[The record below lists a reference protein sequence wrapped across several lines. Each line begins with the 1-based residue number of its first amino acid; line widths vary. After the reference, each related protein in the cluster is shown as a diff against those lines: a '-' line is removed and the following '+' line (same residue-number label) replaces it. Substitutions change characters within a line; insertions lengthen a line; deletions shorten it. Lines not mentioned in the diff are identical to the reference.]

1 MEARMEVRME
11 DYKEKPMALRIEELV
26 ALPIQIAE
34 QLRKGVE
41 LEVDSDFKQESANM
55 KKQVDT
61 VVHLLR
67 KAIRFSS
74 SNSGVLYEKP
84 TKLIMLRLTISLQR
98 ALGLVNKSRRSH
110 SILKRAVTTSITNN
124 SSADFRQ
131 VNLWLESS
139 IGDVTWLLDISAT
152 GAARE
157 QFAGLPPIACTEPVL
172 GLIWEQVSTL
182 RFGTPQE
189 KADAASTLG
198 DLAEDSRRNSKII
211 IQEGAL
217 PLLLRLLNIGTAEGQ
232 ESAAKAL
239 GQLAR
244 DRECVDALRKEGA
257 SFVFVRLLDKHA
269 QVSVKAQRNIAWT
282 ISRLASH
289 DEEAKNQLASLGAIQ
304 LLVAFLARDTIMD
317 RRSSEILVPNQSLGA
332 RTGSVQLIGH
342 MRSSTVHALDQ
353 GFSDNFQGNESSEP
367 DEMKLMLK
375 TEAVHA
381 LWKLAADNIKNST
394 LITDTCALLCF
405 AKLIKTGQGKLKFYS
420 IMALMEIAA
429 AAERNQELRTAAFN
443 INSAATKAVV
453 NCLVVV
459 IQQEADSEPHA
470 PCVKALGSL
479 AHIFRVPANQQVRAL
494 TMALRSHHTMVA
506 AEGVIALSKFVNEN
520 NYLKK
525 EHTKTIFEEGATH
538 RLIEILVTS
547 CTDPN
552 TQAISKLECCQLD
565 SSCAH
570 SVKDPL
576 RSVGVGDDLSASTS
590 SPCENKFVNKG
601 CAHNLESE
609 IKGDQDLQSPLKNPK
624 VSPMMQQQP
633 STKFKQEM
641 ADIVNAYGLA
651 PISPNVRCAIGKA
664 VQAIG
669 NQTISPSI
677 HGIKPGE
684 IVVAGRFITC
694 SGHLQLLFLDPGSA
708 SRVVGVGLDYC
719 SVLLDDSSK
728 IVVVGCN
735 KVEWRDWW
743 IDATNKKS
751 FETVSVQT
759 CLKFDH
765 DEGGLSHEEILSDQ
779 DMVRKFGVA
788 FSGTHGNVQAP
799 HRGSLVLKD
808 TIRPIFWGLRRFF
821 GMLEKGQLTHIDLVG
836 EGNGDHIAQEDT
848 MDEPRFNF
856 ASRDD
861 VVDGAHDLRQTDSGI
876 RGNIGGCESGEDN
889 LENPKDTGNV
899 EHNKHGVLD
908 TSDGAFGVGNGGGPD
923 EPNEG
928 DRNEHPDTITT
939 DLAGVSVI
947 DNYNDGNDASS
958 DLCCWGHWCCFS
970 KRPKRQK
977 HEPIHNTVTVTAD
990 HNRGSTVETF
1000 VHDEEPANSHHDEGG
1015 TSSCIGNSQ
1024 KEGNVNEEDD
1034 DILKFQDN
1042 VAIGNHVHANEQEEM
1057 ELAGGD
1063 NLLSGSLE
1071 VIVYAPAGGW
1081 DESAQ
1086 LEDGKP
1092 EIDNLLESS
1101 IKPKFVFHF
1110 TKSNA
1115 SKEISIRT
1123 NVRFSL
1129 HNTGLQFDDKNQD
1142 RFGWFH
1148 NNLRMSLGGL
1158 ATTTALDEG
1167 YDVVNVDTAAK
1178 TSIKSSSSS
1187 TPAPI
1192 NIDIEAG
1199 FKTFFMVKGNR
1210 NLSATRTTLVEQS
1223 HEIGGLRVL
1232 NGFRVRDV
1240 SSDHRLSTLAY
1251 NFLFFNPQL
1260 LEKAAWD
1267 PAARFDLM
1275 QYGICP
1281 TTSPTMV
1288 GKWVVLGEEENAP
1301 YTFEASRVFGEKRK
1315 KGIEHMI
1322 SQKYKR
1328 RLLVNHAMT
1337 HMHTFQKGRATKT
1350 GVGWVH
1356 GQGLTVIYGEYK
1368 TDVQT

>member
-1 MEARMEVRME
+1 
-11 DYKEKPMALRIEELV
+11 MA
-26 ALPIQIAE
+26 
-34 QLRKGVE
+34 GSC
-41 LEVDSDFKQESANM
+41 SD
-55 KKQVDT
+55 
-61 VVHLLR
+61 
-67 KAIRFSS
+67 
-74 SNSGVLYEKP
+74 
-84 TKLIMLRLTISLQR
+84 
-98 ALGLVNKSRRSH
+98 
-110 SILKRAVTTSITNN
+110 
-124 SSADFRQ
+124 
-131 VNLWLESS
+131 
-139 IGDVTWLLDISAT
+139 
-152 GAARE
+152 
-157 QFAGLPPIACTEPVL
+157 
-172 GLIWEQVSTL
+172 
-182 RFGTPQE
+182 
-189 KADAASTLG
+189 
-198 DLAEDSRRNSKII
+198 
-211 IQEGAL
+211 
-217 PLLLRLLNIGTAEGQ
+217 
-232 ESAAKAL
+232 
-239 GQLAR
+239 
-244 DRECVDALRKEGA
+244 
-257 SFVFVRLLDKHA
+257 
-269 QVSVKAQRNIAWT
+269 
-282 ISRLASH
+282 
-289 DEEAKNQLASLGAIQ
+289 
-304 LLVAFLARDTIMD
+304 
-317 RRSSEILVPNQSLGA
+317 
-332 RTGSVQLIGH
+332 
-342 MRSSTVHALDQ
+342 
-353 GFSDNFQGNESSEP
+353 
-367 DEMKLMLK
+367 
-375 TEAVHA
+375 
-381 LWKLAADNIKNST
+381 
-394 LITDTCALLCF
+394 CA
-405 AKLIKTGQGKLKFYS
+405 
-420 IMALMEIAA
+420 
-429 AAERNQELRTAAFN
+429 
-443 INSAATKAVV
+443 
-453 NCLVVV
+453 
-459 IQQEADSEPHA
+459 
-470 PCVKALGSL
+470 
-479 AHIFRVPANQQVRAL
+479 
-494 TMALRSHHTMVA
+494 
-506 AEGVIALSKFVNEN
+506 
-520 NYLKK
+520 
-525 EHTKTIFEEGATH
+525 
-538 RLIEILVTS
+538 
-547 CTDPN
+547 
-552 TQAISKLECCQLD
+552 
-565 SSCAH
+565 AH

-576 RSVGVGDDLSASTS
+576 RSVGVGGDLSASTS

-624 VSPMMQQQP
+624 VSPMMQQP
-633 STKFKQEM
+633 STKFKKEM

-651 PISPNVRCAIGKA
+651 PISPNVRNAISKA
-664 VQAIG
+664 VQVIG

-684 IVVAGRFITC
+684 IVIAGRFITC

-728 IVVVGCN
+728 ILVVGCN

-759 CLKFDH
+759 CLNFDH
-765 DEGGLSHEEILSDQ
+765 DEDELSHEEILSDQ
-779 DMVRKFGVA
+779 DMVRRFGVA
-788 FSGTHGNVQAP
+788 FSGTHGTVQAP
-799 HRGSLVLKD
+799 HRSSLVLKD
-808 TIRPIFWGLRRFF
+808 TIRPILWGLRRFF
-821 GMLEKGQLTHIDLVG
+821 GMLEKGQLMHIDLVG
-836 EGNGDHIAQEDT
+836 EGNGHHIAQEDI
-848 MDEPRFNF
+848 MDVPRFNF

-861 VVDGAHDLRQTDSGI
+861 VVDRAHDCSRTDAVI
-876 RGNIGGCESGEDN
+876 QGNIGGCESGEDN

-899 EHNKHGVLD
+899 GHNKHGVLN
-908 TSDGAFGVGNGGGPD
+908 TSDGAIGVGNGGGPD

-928 DRNEHPDTITT
+928 DRDEHPDTITT

-947 DNYNDGNDASS
+947 DNYNDENDASS
-958 DLCCWGHWCCFS
+958 DLCCWEHWCCFS

-977 HEPIHNTVTVTAD
+977 HERGQNTVTVTAD
-990 HNRGSTVETF
+990 HNRASTIETF
-1000 VHDEEPANSHHDEGG
+1000 VHDQEPANSQHYEGG

-1092 EIDNLLESS
+1092 EINNLLEST

-1115 SKEISIRT
+1115 SKEISVRT

-1129 HNTGLQFDDKNQD
+1129 HNTGLQIDDKNQD

-1148 NNLRMSLGGL
+1148 NNLWMSLGGL
-1158 ATTTALDEG
+1158 ATTAALDEG

-1187 TPAPI
+1187 TPAPL
-1192 NIDIEAG
+1192 NIDIEAR
-1199 FKTFFMVKGNR
+1199 FKTFFIVKGNR

-1232 NGFRVRDV
+1232 NGFRVRDE

-1275 QYGICP
+1275 QYGICT

-1301 YTFEASRVFGEKRK
+1301 YTFEASRVFGEKQK
-1315 KGIEHMI
+1315 KGIEHMV

-1328 RLLVNHAMT
+1328 KLLVNHAMT
-1337 HMHTFQKGRATKT
+1337 HMHTFRKGRATKT

-1368 TDVQT
+1368 RNVQT